1 MRRST
6 KEVITIATAK
16 VPAVVRNRGKKPS
29 SLRYYQDGP
38 PTHVDMLTW
47 RLDISGLGIRPVS
60 LTYDDLLAMPQVE
73 QDRRMV
79 CVCNWSIREH
89 WSGVLLADVLETAG
103 ISDLQA
109 GLYLRQESIGTPE
122 KGTYD
127 STIPLGE
134 AIQRDALLC
143 HSLNGLPLPLE
154 RGYPL
159 RLIDFGLYGYK
170 GVKGLRRLEMT
181 DRCELGVWERKAGYR
196 KEGTIRPKRYWIVD
210 RVEHRFHDAPGEIT
224 TY

>member
-1 MRRST
+1 MNA
-6 KEVITIATAK
+6 ATTTAATT
-16 VPAVVRNRGKKPS
+16 PGVVRNRGKKPS

-38 PTHVDMLTW
+38 PSHVDLREW
-47 RLDISGLGIRPVS
+47 RLEIAGLGARPIS
-60 LTYDDLLAMPQVE
+60 LAYDELLAMPQVD

-79 CVCNWSIREH
+79 CVCNWSIRER
-89 WSGVLLADVLETAG
+89 WSGVLLASVLEAAG
-103 ISDLQA
+103 VNDPPD

-127 STIPLGE
+127 STIPLAE

-143 HSLNGLPLPLE
+143 HSLNGSPLPIE

-170 GVKGLRRLEMT
+170 GVKGLRRLDVT
-181 DRCELGVWERKAGYR
+181 DQYELGVWERKAGY
-196 KEGTIRPKRYWIVD
+196 KKDGAIKPKRYWIVD
-210 RVEHRFHDAPGEIT
+210 RVEHRFHGCPGEIT
-224 TY
+224 DY